1 MVCNIYKWGIIF
13 QASSMTYH
21 SILYYGQIIF
31 LGDKLKNRFTKKQ
44 IRPSSRKFIAQRLSK
59 QPEVV
64 VSREIPSEK
73 NPQNGVPNRR
83 LRFNQPELKYKD
95 FLTPNLGSSQ
105 NLQGPKSN
113 FLTET
118 SPSLMFV
125 PGNFSPESSVS
136 DPTFTSDNIE
146 DEVQSE
152 QRMTNPN
159 SFYLQ
164 GLLELLK
171 EKSDNQN
178 HGRSYSVESKASI
191 PEKDQDLNRRITVK
205 NSPMIIKL
213 LKH

>member
-83 LRFNQPELKYKD
+83 LRFNQPELKYND

-105 NLQGPKSN
+105 NLQVTKSN
-113 FLTET
+113 FQTAT
-118 SPSLMFV
+118 SPSIMFV
-125 PGNFSPESSVS
+125 P
-136 DPTFTSDNIE
+136 
-146 DEVQSE
+146 
-152 QRMTNPN
+152 
-159 SFYLQ
+159 
-164 GLLELLK
+164 
-171 EKSDNQN
+171 
-178 HGRSYSVESKASI
+178 
-191 PEKDQDLNRRITVK
+191 
-205 NSPMIIKL
+205 
-213 LKH
+213 